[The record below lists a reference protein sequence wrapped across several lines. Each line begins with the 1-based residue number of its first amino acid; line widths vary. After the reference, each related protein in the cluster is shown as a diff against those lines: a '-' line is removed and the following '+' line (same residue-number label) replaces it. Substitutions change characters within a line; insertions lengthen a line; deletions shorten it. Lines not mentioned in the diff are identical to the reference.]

1 MLQRSL
7 PVTVSV
13 ADRTRVRTKLRVPT
27 WAVSIHHRYGNR
39 EAGKATR
46 GLVTRGSRRG
56 NSDQTKRPE
65 KRGENVRLWKSIQA
79 KAGRLE
85 RNDEVCTG
93 HLEFL

>member
-13 ADRTRVRTKLRVPT
+13 ADRTRVRTKLHTR
-27 WAVSIHHRYGNR
+27 AVSIHHRYGNR

-46 GLVTRGSRRG
+46 GLVTRGSWRG

-65 KRGENVRLWKSIQA
+65 KRGENVRLWKLIQA
-79 KAGRLE
+79 KAGRIE